1 MVLFLNIKT
10 PTVDWWVASSISP
23 IPVLIL
29 LTLFPIYEEPRAE
42 HWLAALKVVR
52 YLKGTLG
59 QGILLKA
66 DSPMHYTGWCDTD
79 YAACPLT
86 RRSLT
91 GRIVQFGG
99 SLISWKTKEQD
110 VVSNSSAEVEYRA
123 MSELTGELK

>member
-1 MVLFLNIKT
+1 
-10 PTVDWWVASSISP
+10 
-23 IPVLIL
+23 
-29 LTLFPIYEEPRAE
+29 
-42 HWLAALKVVR
+42 
-52 YLKGTLG
+52 
-59 QGILLKA
+59 
-66 DSPMHYTGWCDTD
+66 MHFTGWCDSD

-123 MSELTGELK
+123 MSELTRELKWLKALLLELGIDHD